1 MKLNDLTKLYQ
12 KKVDTYL
19 KDVKEYIM
27 LNGDT
32 NIEPEDKVVEKQHK
46 KFREHVERFIKNFGK
61 EASDY
66 IDKSLKEYIET
77 HGGKR
82 PPKQWEKEQR
92 FLFVEERIAVPI
104 ERFKEN
110 FFKRFQYEP
119 QKHHLLKYTEYGV
132 KHLFYESWKEYHI
145 KLSNKSKKNGIEQD
159 NNGVINRYGYHEE
172 NPPTRPIN
180 PFKRAQKIGND
191 KYRQRQIR
199 QESSKSPVNPLKQ
212 VQQSGQDKIMQP
224 TKQEE
229 MTIAKEVENLA
240 TIDTFKQTSKR
251 TFKDDIEEQ
260 IFSALQEAPDFVQR
274 QQGLMPPPKPIINVI
289 DGDDGESWQEK
300 IKKTGYDPR
309 KDPIITPFIAKLVE
323 EGIEI
328 PGMKGIEV
336 IDDFI

>member
-1 MKLNDLTKLYQ
+1 A
-12 KKVDTYL
+12 
-19 KDVKEYIM
+19 KEYIM

-32 NIEPEDKVVEKQHK
+32 DIEPEDKEIERQQK
-46 KFREHVERFIKNFGK
+46 KFQEHVERFIKNFGK

-66 IDKSLKEYIET
+66 IEKSLKEYTET
-77 HGGKR
+77 HEGKR

-92 FLFVEERIAVPI
+92 FSFVEERIAVPI

-119 QKHHLLKYTEYGV
+119 QKQHLLKYTDYGI

-145 KLSNKSKKNGIEQD
+145 KLSNKSKKNGTEQD

-172 NPPTRPIN
+172 NPSTRPIN
-180 PFKRAQKIGND
+180 PFKRAQKIGNE

-199 QESSKSPVNPLKQ
+199 QENGKSPVNPFIQ
-212 VQQSGQDKIMQP
+212 AQPNGQ
-224 TKQEE
+224 KQEE
-229 MTIAKEVENLA
+229 MTIAKEEAKLTSDD
-240 TIDTFKQTSKR
+240 TIKQISKR

-274 QQGLMPPPKPIINVI
+274 QQGLIPPPKPIINII
-289 DGDDGESWQEK
+289 DEGESWQEK

-328 PGMKGIEV
+328 PGMRGIEI

>member
-12 KKVDTYL
+12 KKVETYL
-19 KDVKEYIM
+19 KGAKVYIM

-32 NIEPEDKVVEKQHK
+32 HFEPENKEIEEQQK
-46 KFREHVERFIKNFGK
+46 KFREQVEKFIKNFGK

-66 IDKSLKEYIET
+66 IDKKIKEFIET

-82 PPKQWEKEQR
+82 PSKQWEKEQR
-92 FLFVEERIAVPI
+92 FSFVEERIAIPI
-104 ERFKEN
+104 ETFKEN

-119 QKHHLLKYTEYGV
+119 QKHHLLKYIDYGV
-132 KHLFYESWKEYHI
+132 KHLFFESWKEYHI
-145 KLSNKSKKNGIEQD
+145 KLSNKSKKKGHEQD
-159 NNGVINRYGYHEE
+159 NNGVINRYGYHED

-180 PFKRAQKIGND
+180 PFKQAQKIGNE
-191 KYRQRQIR
+191 KFRQRQLR
-199 QESSKSPVNPLKQ
+199 QESNKSLVNPFRQ
-212 VQQSGQDKIMQP
+212 AQQSVQDK
-224 TKQEE
+224 TKQTKQDDTPVTEG
-229 MTIAKEVENLA
+229 TAALA
-240 TIDTFKQTSKR
+240 SVDKFKQEPKR

-260 IFSALQEAPDFVQR
+260 IFSALQDAPDFVQR
-274 QQGLMPPPKPIINVI
+274 QQGLISQPKPVINII
-289 DGDDGESWQEK
+289 DDGESWQEK

-309 KDPIITPFIAKLVE
+309 KDPIIIPFITKLVE